1 MLIVAEKKIIEHL
14 IEDPELYYYVKEYDS
29 YIDIFFKHNKW
40 VIWFLRNVQLF
51 PELV

>member
-29 YIDIFFKHNKW
+29 YIDIPDWIKKAN
-40 VIWFLRNVQLF
+40 
-51 PELV
+51 ELLLH